1 MRKRMLFK
9 IGVTLVLGIG
19 IILFYLVNVQ
29 DIEKGETLKHDL
41 FDETENLHR
50 RGDAHV
56 VNMDVADPDKRIKQI
71 ELTQRPV
78 VIDDQLKS
86 RLKIKPGPKS
96 EDLKPKEMIKDQTSK
111 PNTQSHEEVKLKNKS
126 LKLEEIRV
134 TKTSKTNAFVFKEN
148 HLQPVLQGQSHGETN
163 GALVHLCVVVCGERE
178 EETMAMLKSAA
189 FVTPSTVSLAFH
201 IVAEKSAQNF
211 FQDQLELWPRRH
223 RQRLS
228 YFIYNISFPDDDTSD
243 SWKKLFKPC
252 ASQRLFLPEI
262 LPSVDSLIYVDTDTL
277 FLRSLADLWS
287 HFYQMNESQLAGVV
301 SEAEDGT
308 AGWYNRFAN
317 HPFYGQ
323 YGVNSGV
330 MLMNL
335 TRMRKTSWLS
345 DMQTFYNKYKMMIP
359 WGDQDLINIYFAAHP
374 DEVYLL
380 SCPWNYRNDHCKYM
394 SNCKAAEQEGVFVL
408 HGSRRM
414 FYQNKEPVF
423 AAVFETLKNNEL
435 GNTVDRELVT
445 KLERKLSEAK
455 PSNCG
460 KVSYIFLTQLKKML
474 HKSEDLPN
482 LADEVDNEHLVE
494 EIKADMIDDQKNSRE
509 DNNDQPSPLEH
520 NQPRPLEHQVD
531 QPVPQE
537 HQDDQPR
544 QQEHQDGQPR
554 PQEHQDDLPNPLK
567 HQDDQSNPLQHQDD
581 LPNPLK
587 HQDDQSNPLQ
597 HQDDQSNPL
606 QHQDDQ
612 PRPQEHQD
620 DQSNPLQHQDDQP
633 GPLEYQGDKAKNG
646 GFNNQVNAA
655 KESKHSANLRQ
666 NIDQAI
672 SNYQNDA
679 YDYYDNVLAKTD
691 LPNNI

>member
-50 RGDAHV
+50 RGDSHV
-56 VNMDVADPDKRIKQI
+56 VNMGVADPDKRIKQI
-71 ELTQRPV
+71 ELTQKPV

-96 EDLKPKEMIKDQTSK
+96 EDLKPKEIIKDQTSK

-178 EETMAMLKSAA
+178 EETMAMLKSVAL
-189 FVTPSTVSLAFH
+189 VTPSTVSLAFH

-211 FQDQLELWPRRH
+211 FQDQAYALSFVEKNNKLLFQCFILQLELWPRLH

-423 AAVFETLKNNEL
+423 AAVFETLKNVSEL
-435 GNTVDRELVT
+435 KIIHQT
-445 KLERKLSEAK
+445 
-455 PSNCG
+455 
-460 KVSYIFLTQLKKML
+460 
-474 HKSEDLPN
+474 
-482 LADEVDNEHLVE
+482 
-494 EIKADMIDDQKNSRE
+494 IKQ
-509 DNNDQPSPLEH
+509 
-520 NQPRPLEHQVD
+520 
-531 QPVPQE
+531 
-537 HQDDQPR
+537 
-544 QQEHQDGQPR
+544 
-554 PQEHQDDLPNPLK
+554 
-567 HQDDQSNPLQHQDD
+567 
-581 LPNPLK
+581 
-587 HQDDQSNPLQ
+587 
-597 HQDDQSNPL
+597 
-606 QHQDDQ
+606 
-612 PRPQEHQD
+612 
-620 DQSNPLQHQDDQP
+620 
-633 GPLEYQGDKAKNG
+633 
-646 GFNNQVNAA
+646 
-655 KESKHSANLRQ
+655 
-666 NIDQAI
+666 
-672 SNYQNDA
+672 
-679 YDYYDNVLAKTD
+679 
-691 LPNNI
+691 